1 MVTFWLYSVSKY
13 SKRCSPE
20 AYTASFM
27 LLSSSV
33 NARLQLCT
41 WVEKAWLRNPCGGV
55 WGQLLLI
62 YQQWHY
68 QQCLVKREPVIQNSG
83 ATLAVKAG
91 FKLHFPW
98 LPWRLWEVIMKRGFQ
113 SSVVTPVGIT
123 IVVCAVITRELLA
136 HDQIIIIIILYS
148 MKCSVMWWQR
158 CSTTI

>member
-33 NARLQLCT
+33 NARLPLCT
-41 WVEKAWLRNPCGGV
+41 WVEKAWLRNPCWGV

-98 LPWRLWEVIMKRGFQ
+98 LPWRLGSDYEERVSEQCCHTSGYYHSGLRSDHQ
-113 SSVVTPVGIT
+113 RIT
-123 IVVCAVITRELLA
+123 GSWSNDFFFFFVLNEML
-136 HDQIIIIIILYS
+136 
-148 MKCSVMWWQR
+148 CSVMAAL
-158 CSTTI
+158 